1 MEGERQSSPILQL
14 TIRNQGMSAN
24 NLAQI
29 RVPGEA
35 TGHIPPEV
43 NQGKPITVISTAAFR
58 ETFDARCSEQSR

>member
-1 MEGERQSSPILQL
+1 M
-14 TIRNQGMSAN
+14 NAN

-58 ETFDARCSEQSR
+58 ETFDARCSEQSQ